1 VKVNDRD
8 VALRMNDEGQ
18 NYLVSNS
25 KAARMAS
32 QALNNN
38 DEILL
43 RPIDDRVF
51 PAETAVADRLSTT
64 K

>member
-1 VKVNDRD
+1 
-8 VALRMNDEGQ
+8 MNDEGQ